1 MPTSTP
7 IKQLDYARRFRL
19 WKASGPLYKYRTTS
33 GMTMGGCA
41 SALGVSIGTVQNLED
56 GNRSPVGKF
65 YFKKLCEL
73 FQTSARE
80 VTAAWEQWLARKP
93 SPQ

>member
-1 MPTSTP
+1 MPTKTKPAPSE
-7 IKQLDYARRFRL
+7 YAQKFEK
-19 WKASGPLYKYRTTS
+19 WKARGPLYRYRQTS

-73 FQTSARE
+73 FQTRSTE
-80 VTAAWEQWLARKP
+80 VEKLWAQWLSRKP
-93 SPQ
+93 

>member
-1 MPTSTP
+1 MSTTTP
-7 IKQLDYARRFRL
+7 ASPKSDYAQKFER
-19 WKASGPLYKYRTTS
+19 WKATGPLYKYRKVS

-56 GNRSPVGKF
+56 GNRSPLGKF

-73 FQTSARE
+73 LQTGARDVE
-80 VTAAWEQWLARKP
+80 RVWSQWLKRKP
-93 SPQ
+93 

>member
-1 MPTSTP
+1 MPTTTP
-7 IKQLDYARRFRL
+7 PAATHVQKFNQ
-19 WKASGPLYKYRTTS
+19 WKMTGPLYVYRKTS

-41 SALGVSIGTVQNLED
+41 SALRVSIGTVQNLED

-73 FQTSARE
+73 LQMRAAE
-80 VTAAWEQWLARKP
+80 VERVWAQWLKRKP
-93 SPQ
+93 

>member
-1 MPTSTP
+1 MPTKTKPAPSE
-7 IKQLDYARRFRL
+7 YVHRFEK
-19 WKASGPLYKYRTTS
+19 WKATGPLYRYRQTS

-65 YFKKLCEL
+65 YFRKLCEL
-73 FQTSARE
+73 LQTAAPN
-80 VTAAWEQWLARKP
+80 VTALWERWLKRKP
-93 SPQ
+93 